1 MVAGTRVFI
10 AAVCCRP
17 LIFGECGECGRRV
30 WLVPRV
36 RLGLARDG
44 AFLVAVVFCGSNRD
58 GWFFKV
64 PGRCRTLNGS
74 IEGSGVYGSHS
85 GSFLLRVAS
94 YGYVPPAAR
103 LTYFMFHFTAPIA
116 PTPMPT
122 TSRLVFPRLI
132 LQRARLWLNQ
142 RPVAGSSA

>member
-1 MVAGTRVFI
+1 MAGTRVFI
-10 AAVCCRP
+10 AVVCCRP
-17 LIFGECGECGRRV
+17 LIFGECGECGRRL

-85 GSFLLRVAS
+85 GSLLLCAAS
-94 YGYVPPAAR
+94 YRYLPLAAH
-103 LTYFMFHFTAPIA
+103 LIYFVLHYTASIA

-122 TSRLVFPRLI
+122 ASQLVFPHLI
-132 LQRARLWLNQ
+132 LQRARLWFNQ
-142 RPVAGSSA
+142 RPLAGLSA